1 MDRLLA
7 GDPQARE
14 FLYDR
19 FSGALYG
26 VVLQLVP
33 IERTANDVIVRVYI
47 WAFQNIGTF
56 RNSGY
61 HTLFA
66 WMLRKTRELAIK
78 EAIPETALTGAEL
91 MKQEEGMLQ
100 RFYLELPIKEQQ
112 VFRLCYFK
120 GLSITTIAR
129 MLALPDEQVNEL
141 LSSAMKAFRKYIK
154 ESWN

>member
-1 MDRLLA
+1 
-7 GDPQARE
+7 
-14 FLYDR
+14 
-19 FSGALYG
+19 
-26 VVLQLVP
+26 
-33 IERTANDVIVRVYI
+33 
-47 WAFQNIGTF
+47 
-56 RNSGY
+56 
-61 HTLFA
+61 
-66 WMLRKTRELAIK
+66 
-78 EAIPETALTGAEL
+78 
-91 MKQEEGMLQ
+91 MLQ